1 MNIIF
6 ETNQSINNQ
15 TNNMLSAP
23 TNRAQQMIYQ
33 RRAQEQ
39 KMSNLQS
46 KLKQQFHQSE
56 FAKWQNKG
64 KTIEITNQVKK
75 KLAALR
81 QQSQYNLAQRR

>member
-1 MNIIF
+1 
-6 ETNQSINNQ
+6 
-15 TNNMLSAP
+15 MLSAP

-64 KTIEITNQVKK
+64 KTIEITNQVKQ